1 VDYNALENPLIFGK
15 LPHGDAV
22 TIRLVRY
29 PGGVELTPVSNV
41 CAETPIHGYF
51 VWSLDNVPRDQLPPT
66 LASPMTVLY
75 VMRGASGYEFSGK
88 LILGNFP
95 ETIRRMYPIV
105 QIPI

>member
-15 LPHGDAV
+15 LPPGDAV

-29 PGGVELTPVSNV
+29 PGAVVLTPTSDV
-41 CAETPIHGYF
+41 CAETPIPGYF
-51 VWSLDNVPRDQLPPT
+51 VFDFNQITRDQLPPT
-66 LASPMTVLY
+66 TAMPSTVLY

-88 LILGNFP
+88 VILGNFP

-105 QIPI
+105 QIPL